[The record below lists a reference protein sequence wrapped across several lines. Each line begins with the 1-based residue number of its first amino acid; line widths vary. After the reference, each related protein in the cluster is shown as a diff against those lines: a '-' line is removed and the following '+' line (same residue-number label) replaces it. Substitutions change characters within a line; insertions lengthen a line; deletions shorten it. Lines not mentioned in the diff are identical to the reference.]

1 MVGILSLT
9 TPAET
14 FEVRRSRYR
23 KGPCRSS
30 VEVELVAIV
39 ASESRDTVLLE
50 SPLSFR
56 CCRYGL
62 PHLGQFRMVIPL
74 DWGFLKN
81 GYLRWA
87 ETWNFC
93 LHGFAKLPSHFVAA
107 SIDPYLKSLAFSCC
121 CVVRFLV
128 FEKFSVEQVFV

>member
-1 MVGILSLT
+1 MVRILSLT

-56 CCRYGL
+56 CCRYGASASRTIQDGDSPRL
-62 PHLGQFRMVIPL
+62 
-74 DWGFLKN
+74 GFL
-81 GYLRWA
+81 
-87 ETWNFC
+87 
-93 LHGFAKLPSHFVAA
+93 
-107 SIDPYLKSLAFSCC
+107 
-121 CVVRFLV
+121 
-128 FEKFSVEQVFV
+128 EKRIFKVG